1 MHIKLYKCQ
10 NKLTPCTLHLARF
23 IYSNM
28 NNNAYQ
34 GQSGTGSA
42 EGERLKQ
49 AGALSTDVGLKN
61 EQVSKLYEK
70 YVLCESVAVL
80 VMGVVRYHN

>member
-1 MHIKLYKCQ
+1 
-10 NKLTPCTLHLARF
+10 
-23 IYSNM
+23 M
-28 NNNAYQ
+28 NNNAFQ

-61 EQVSKLYEK
+61 EQVSKL
-70 YVLCESVAVL
+70 
-80 VMGVVRYHN
+80 